1 MHQDKASQD
10 QRVLVI
16 VFLCFFL
23 SGFLGLV
30 YEIIWIRKLGLVFG
44 ATVFAISTV
53 LAAFFGGLALGSW
66 FLGRLSSSSHRP
78 ARFARR
84 PDLLRIYAFLQC
96 AIGIFA
102 LLFPTMLRLFGW
114 SYSILYP
121 YIYRSFFL
129 LTFTRFLLFALLLI
143 FPTTMMGGSLPILS
157 QYFIRSKEAIGKRLA
172 ALYAINT
179 FGAALGAFF
188 CGFYFIHHL
197 GVDTTNYIAG
207 IVSIAIAFAAYL
219 SGSVAARRGSSDHG
233 DVHNAKDPTARDSAK
248 RKPQTANPAL
258 RYIGLCFFLS
268 GFVSI
273 AYEVVWTRYLSI
285 PLTNT
290 RYTYTTILTVF
301 LLGIGTGSIFLSRFI
316 ERVKNEVR
324 FFGCLEIGIGLFAF
338 ALGPI
343 VYWLAAKA
351 EYSLFGI
358 GFLAS
363 GTLMFIPAVFMG
375 ATFPVVVKMLT
386 TDVKKVGYS
395 TGRLYA
401 INTSGCILGS
411 ITAGFVLLPIL
422 GIGLSL
428 NVLVAINILIGFF
441 CLFKDSEKNWTFNI
455 IAVVSVAAVFLL
467 CGFSFKIKI
476 PQDFLE
482 ILKEPSEEIV
492 LVEEGL
498 ENTVWLAV
506 NRQNQQKSIWAN
518 QTVLGKTRAQEA
530 YKISPQS
537 IAGHIPVLLH
547 AGEPREVLGIC
558 LGTGQTFGSILSYSI
573 KKMDVVEISS
583 TIVDVALEHFKDEN
597 ADIGN
602 DERVTIIVEDG
613 RNFVTYT
620 RNTYDIIT
628 LEPSPPEEARIANLY
643 TEEFYQLSK
652 KRLNKNGIMSQWLP
666 LYNTHP
672 EETARI
678 IKTFISV
685 FPDSILWYNSADLL
699 LLGFNGRIQI
709 NTQKMES
716 ILRKDWDF
724 SPDKRLSRDLAVSY
738 LGDEKYNLNHIENL
752 LAGFLMGPEEL
763 QKFSHSGFASGLSLI
778 TDNHPDLE
786 YTFLKYKA
794 LKNRQEWLKI
804 YNAEK
809 MEPHLAPLRSY
820 FPFIPTDRIQEI
832 EEIRAR
838 YMGRLYAQAYSSLA
852 KGEESLDKAIG
863 LCKKALEYDPSYGIA
878 HNNLGVY
885 YRKQG
890 RTKEAISAYQ
900 KAVSFAPLFPEAWYG
915 LGGAYWAVGQHDDA
929 VTAWSRVVDIKPDF
943 GEAHSNLG
951 SAYAFSKQYHKA
963 IEAYMKAI
971 KARPNYASAYYN
983 LGLVYEDT
991 SQWSNAIAAYRNVI
1005 KIDPG
1010 FIAAH
1015 TRLNVLL
1022 RP

>member
-1 MHQDKASQD
+1 MHQDKTPQD
-10 QRVLVI
+10 QRILVI
-16 VFLCFFL
+16 GLLCFFL
-23 SGFLGLV
+23 SGFLGLI
-30 YEIIWIRKLGLVFG
+30 YEVIWIRKLGLVFG
-44 ATVFAISTV
+44 TTVFAISTV
-53 LAAFFGGLALGSW
+53 LAAFFGGLALGSLL
-66 FLGRLSSSSHRP
+66 LGRFSSHRP
-78 ARFARR
+78 VRFAGRA
-84 PDLLRIYAFLQC
+84 DLLRIYAFLQC

-102 LLFPTMLRLFGW
+102 LLFPVALRLLGW
-114 SYSILYP
+114 SYSLFYP

-129 LTFTRFLLFALLLI
+129 LTFTRFLMFTLLLI
-143 FPTTMMGGSLPILS
+143 FPTTMMGGSLPVLS
-157 QYFIRSKEAIGKRLA
+157 QYFIQSREVIGKRLA

-188 CGFYFIHHL
+188 CGFYFIRHL

-207 IVSIAIAFAAYL
+207 IASIAVAFTAYL
-219 SGSVAARRGSSDHG
+219 SGSIAARRESPDHREVSG
-233 DVHNAKDPTARDSAK
+233 VEVPTARDSTKEKSQA
-248 RKPQTANPAL
+248 ANPVL
-258 RYIGLCFFLS
+258 RYISFCFFLS
-268 GFVSI
+268 GFASI

-290 RYTYTTILTVF
+290 RYTYTIILTVF
-301 LLGIGTGSIFLSRFI
+301 LLGIGTGSILLSRLI
-316 ERVKNEVR
+316 KRVRNEVR

-343 VYWLAAKA
+343 VYLLATKA
-351 EYSLFGI
+351 AYSLFSF
-358 GFLAS
+358 GFLTS

-411 ITAGFVLLPIL
+411 ITAGFVLLPLL
-422 GIGLSL
+422 GIKLSL
-428 NVLVAINILIGFF
+428 NILVAINILIGFF
-441 CLFKDSEKNWTFNI
+441 CLFKDSERNWIFNVV
-455 IAVVSVAAVFLL
+455 AVVSVAAVFLL
-467 CGFSFKIKI
+467 CRVSLGVKI

-547 AGEPREVLGIC
+547 AGVPREVLGIC

-573 KKMDVVEISS
+573 EKMDVVEISR

-613 RNFVTYT
+613 RNFVTHT
-620 RNTYDIIT
+620 RSTYDIIT
-628 LEPSPPEEARIANLY
+628 LEPSPPEEAGIVNLY
-643 TEEFYQLSK
+643 TKEFYRLSK
-652 KRLNKNGIMSQWLP
+652 KRLNQNGIMSQWLP

-699 LLGFNGRIQI
+699 LLGFNGEIRI
-709 NTQKMES
+709 NAQKMES
-716 ILRKDWDF
+716 LLHKDWDF
-724 SPDKRLSRDLAVSY
+724 SPGKRLSSDLAVSY

-752 LAGFLMGPEEL
+752 LAGFLMGPKEL
-763 QKFSHSGFASGLSLI
+763 REFSRSDFASGLSLI

-786 YTFLKYKA
+786 YTFLKYKT

-809 MEPHLAPLRSY
+809 IEPHLAPLRSY
-820 FPFIPTDRIQEI
+820 FPSVSRDRIREI

-838 YMGRLYAQAYSSLA
+838 YMARLYAQAYSSLA

-890 RTKEAISAYQ
+890 RIKEAISSYQ
-900 KAVSFAPLFPEAWYG
+900 KAVIFAPLFPEAWYG

-929 VTAWSRVVDIKPDF
+929 VKAWIRVVGIKPDF
-943 GEAHSNLG
+943 AEAHSNLG
-951 SAYAFSKQYHKA
+951 SAYAFSKQYRKA
-963 IEAYMKAI
+963 IEAYTKAI
-971 KARPNYASAYYN
+971 KARPDYASAYYN

-991 SQWSNAIAAYRNVI
+991 SQWANAIAAYRKAI

-1015 TRLNVLL
+1015 TRLNMLL
-1022 RP
+1022 RVP